1 MFTFFS
7 IIVILS
13 SIVIIIS
20 AILWA
25 ISAARKKPVK
35 IKRVLAV
42 SFVLFSSSFIG
53 CALTAPPVD
62 KSTLENQSPVMQDIA
77 VEPSQEPVLDPEASI
92 QEDIPAKPQELAEAP
107 QEPAQAV
114 EPENPLAELVV
125 QEHPVMNGFKT
136 ERIGT
141 WTSIATTKEFFSS
154 ATDEQI
160 FQYLN
165 EVAENNYNWINVF
178 FGDGTGLWCMSS
190 MGGYYIEYGAVDE
203 DEGGAVIHESDV
215 ATRYFRYENGTY
227 VENTE

>member
-1 MFTFFS
+1 M
-7 IIVILS
+7 
-13 SIVIIIS
+13 
-20 AILWA
+20 
-25 ISAARKKPVK
+25 
-35 IKRVLAV
+35 
-42 SFVLFSSSFIG
+42 
-53 CALTAPPVD
+53 
-62 KSTLENQSPVMQDIA
+62 
-77 VEPSQEPVLDPEASI
+77 
-92 QEDIPAKPQELAEAP
+92 
-107 QEPAQAV
+107 

-203 DEGGAVIHESDV
+203 DEGGAVIHDSDV
-215 ATRYFRYENGTY
+215 ATRYFHYENGAY
-227 VENTE
+227 VEDTE